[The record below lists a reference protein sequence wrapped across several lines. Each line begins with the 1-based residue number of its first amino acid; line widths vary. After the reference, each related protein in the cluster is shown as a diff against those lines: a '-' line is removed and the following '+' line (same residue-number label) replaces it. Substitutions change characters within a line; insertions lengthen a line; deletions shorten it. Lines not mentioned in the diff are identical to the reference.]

1 MWIFKFLKWQGCMYT
16 FWSVISKILK
26 KNPNY
31 LEIELKMIVLP
42 DGIHLCSLLVDKPK
56 KDCMLYYDR
65 DIYSYNCFI
74 S

>member
-1 MWIFKFLKWQGCMYT
+1 MYT

-42 DGIHLCSLLVDKPK
+42 DGIHLWSLLVDKPK
-56 KDCMLYYDR
+56 QHWSGEKMGREKTAGKKCPGKIWSDTAKMVD
-65 DIYSYNCFI
+65 
-74 S
+74 